1 MFNLLTVLSQEYFE
15 MLYYVYFSD
24 DDGPVAD
31 LNPVWKGLATA
42 EDGVD
47 KTTAANTGSAI
58 SEVSAANAPG
68 WYCFDITFG
77 SSPWDAVTEDLVGVI
92 DGGEELAD
100 AYRYKPVAVTLRGL
114 GLARIAHKGSQS
126 KADGEVEIFKTD
138 GVSSEMKLEMVDANG
153 VLTRLPKAVE

>member
-1 MFNLLTVLSQEYFE
+1 

-24 DDGPVAD
+24 DSGPVKN
-31 LNPVWKGLATA
+31 LTPIWQGLATA
-42 EDGVD
+42 ENGTD
-47 KTTAANTGSAI
+47 KKTAGNIYSAI
-58 SEVSAANAPG
+58 SEVSAANVPG

-77 SSPWDAVTEDLVGVI
+77 SSPWDVVTEDLVGVI

-100 AYRYKPVAVTLRGL
+100 ADRYKPVAVTLRGL